1 MVDPGL
7 QAERTE
13 LAWRR
18 TAVSLLV
25 VAVLALR
32 AGHWLQS
39 AVGMVPVLVMMC
51 RPGRRYRQGLLM
63 LEAERAMP
71 APGSILSL
79 GAGVCVMAVIGM
91 AGVLS
96 GD

>member
-1 MVDPGL
+1 
-7 QAERTE
+7 
-13 LAWRR
+13 
-18 TAVSLLV
+18 
-25 VAVLALR
+25 
-32 AGHWLQS
+32 
-39 AVGMVPVLVMMC
+39 
-51 RPGRRYRQGLLM
+51 M